1 MRPVIAWP
9 IAVVLALLS
18 VTAYLNG
25 EAVNKW
31 VEDNSISV
39 PNVDAGPLVG
49 ITNNEHWFVVLID
62 FPDQNENQNCDQN
75 RASNLIDDTA
85 LKYQNQ
91 GLMPNSTPV
100 IDYHET
106 IIRTDFNMA
115 DYGHDVN
122 GEHDVGRNGVNPH
135 TLACLLYTSPS
146 PRDFG

>member
-91 GLMPNSTPV
+91 GLMPNSTLV

-115 DYGHDVN
+115 D
-122 GEHDVGRNGVNPH
+122 
-135 TLACLLYTSPS
+135 
-146 PRDFG
+146 